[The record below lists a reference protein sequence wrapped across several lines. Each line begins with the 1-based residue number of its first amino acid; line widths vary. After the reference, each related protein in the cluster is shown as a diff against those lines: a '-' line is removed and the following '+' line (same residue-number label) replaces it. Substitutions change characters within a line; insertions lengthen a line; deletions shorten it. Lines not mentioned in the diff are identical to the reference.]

1 MLSSL
6 EGKKAQSLGKG
17 ISVHITKSPSYFT
30 LPSLPPPLYVER
42 TDLGWVVSQNDYCWP
57 EFQLRRK
64 FEAALKSRKANRRGL
79 QKERKTVSDQLYV

>member
-17 ISVHITKSPSYFT
+17 ISMHITKSPSYFT
-30 LPSLPPPLYVER
+30 LRSSPPPLYVER
-42 TDLGWVVSQNDYCWP
+42 TDLGWVASQNDYCWP

-64 FEAALKSRKANRRGL
+64 FEAAIKSRKANHRGL